1 MNHLGVPDAVFES
14 LFILA
19 MREARGLL
27 KRSATAE
34 LLEEDLGLVA
44 QLSDFPVRE
53 LHSLGFKTDPLL
65 LDICRAAAT
74 RLLSDYRYN
83 ARLRVDQSVRL
94 MGKIWQVRFVW
105 LNISQVSRMN

>member
-1 MNHLGVPDAVFES
+1 MNHLAVPDAVFES

-27 KRSATAE
+27 KRSTTAE
-34 LLEEDLGLVA
+34 LLEEDLDLVA

-53 LHSLGFKTDPLL
+53 LHSFGFKTDPLL

-83 ARLRVDQSVRL
+83 ARLRIDQSVKL
-94 MGKIWQVRFVW
+94 MGKDWGTVSFMLTV
-105 LNISQVSRMN
+105 SQVWPTN

>member
-27 KRSATAE
+27 
-34 LLEEDLGLVA
+34 EEDLDLVA

-53 LHSLGFKTDPLL
+53 LHSFGFKTDPLL

-83 ARLRVDQSVRL
+83 ARLRIDQSVKL
-94 MGKIWQVRFVW
+94 MGKDWGTVSFMLTV
-105 LNISQVSRMN
+105 SQVWPTN